1 MRGKEFLDKLG
12 HVSPE
17 LVEEAARRPK
27 AARRRLWMVAAA
39 AVLVLAFTAGALL
52 EPWSRDGG
60 MSVLP
65 SGGAV
70 RAVALAAYPEM
81 APYPSEADFWDE
93 AGNFDDDGFYKVYD
107 AWWDSWQAR
116 LDQGADYVGSLSD
129 FYAATLPVFLSG
141 GEGENR
147 VYAPLNVYF
156 ALGMLAELT
165 DGESRQQILDLLGQD
180 SIESLRTQAS
190 DLWNANYCDD
200 GATTSILASSLWLS
214 ENVPFVQE
222 TLDTLAETYYASS
235 YQGKMGSEEVN
246 EALRDWINDQ
256 TGGLLEEQAEG
267 LELDSDTVLALA
279 TTIYFRAKWAEE
291 FREEDTAPG
300 TFHAPNGDVTCDFM
314 HQSGSDTYYW
324 GNQFSAIG
332 RVLQASGT
340 MWFLLPD
347 EGVDPEDLL
356 QDPEVMAFLEAGTD
370 WENRKDLTV
379 NQSIPKFDTAGEIDL
394 INGLKALGVTDVFDH
409 QISDFTPMT
418 TEVEEIF
425 VSQAQHAARV
435 AIDEEGVTAAAYT
448 VVSGDAGAG
457 PPPEEEIDFV
467 VDCPFLFAVTSAS
480 GQLLFAGVVNQPL

>member
-17 LVEEAARRPK
+17 LVEEASRRPK
-27 AARRRLWMVAAA
+27 VARRRFWLMGAA
-39 AVLVLAFTAGALL
+39 AVLALAVAAGVLM
-52 EPWSRDGG
+52 EPLRHGG
-60 MSVLP
+60 GTDVLP

-81 APYPSEADFWDE
+81 APYPDEADFWDE
-93 AGNFDDDGFYKVYD
+93 AGNFDDDGFYKVYQ
-107 AWWDSWQAR
+107 AWWDGWQAR
-116 LDQGADYVGSLSD
+116 QDKGADYEGSLSD

-165 DGESRQQILDLLGQD
+165 GGESRQQILDLLGQD
-180 SIESLRTQAS
+180 SIESLRAQAS

-200 GATTSILASSLWLS
+200 GATTSVLASSLWLN
-214 ENVPFVQE
+214 EDVPFVQE

-235 YQGKMGSEEVN
+235 YQGEMGSEEIN
-246 EALRDWINDQ
+246 EALRDWINAQ

-267 LELDSDTVLALA
+267 LELNDRTVLALA
-279 TTIYFRAKWAEE
+279 TTIYFRAKWAAE

-300 TFHAPNGDVTCDFM
+300 TFHASDGDVTCDFM
-314 HQSGSDTYYW
+314 RQSGSDTYYW
-324 GNQFSAIG
+324 GEQFSAIG

-347 EGVDPEDLL
+347 EGVDPEELL
-356 QDPEVMAFLEAGTD
+356 RDPEVMAFLEAGTD
-370 WENRKDLTV
+370 WENRKDLMV

-394 INGLKALGVTDVFDH
+394 IEGLKALGVTDVFDS
-409 QISDFTPMT
+409 QVSDFTPMT

-425 VSQAQHAARV
+425 VSQAQHAAWV

-448 VVSGDAGAG
+448 AISTEGASE
-457 PPPEEEIDFV
+457 PPEEEVDFV
-467 VDCPFLFAVTSAS
+467 VDRPFLFAVTGVG

>member
-17 LVEEAARRPK
+17 LVEEAARRPRR
-27 AARRRLWMVAAA
+27 ARRRLWLMGAA
-39 AVLVLAFTAGALL
+39 AVLVLAVAAGVLL
-52 EPWSRDGG
+52 EPWSRGG
-60 MSVLP
+60 GTDVIP

-81 APYPSEADFWDE
+81 APYPDE
-93 AGNFDDDGFYKVYD
+93 NAFYDSAGNFDNDGFFEAYQ
-107 AWWDSWQAR
+107 AWLDNRQAQNG
-116 LDQGADYVGSLSD
+116 QGAGYEGSLSD
-129 FYAATLPVFLSG
+129 FYAVTLPAFLTG

-165 DGESRQQILDLLGQD
+165 GGESRQQILDLLDQD
-180 SIESLRTQAS
+180 SIEALRAQAS
-190 DLWNANYCDD
+190 ALWNANYCDD
-200 GATTSILASSLWLS
+200 GATTSILASSLWLN
-214 ENVPFVQE
+214 EDVPFVQE

-246 EALRDWINDQ
+246 KALRDWINDQ
-256 TGGLLEEQAEG
+256 TGGLLEEQAES
-267 LELDSDTVLALA
+267 LELNADTVLALA

-300 TFHAPNGDVTCDFM
+300 TFHAPVGDVTCDFM

-324 GNQFSAIG
+324 GEQFSAIG
-332 RVLQASGT
+332 RYLQGGST

-347 EGVDPEDLL
+347 EGVSPEELL
-356 QDPEVMAFLEAGTD
+356 SGGEVMDFLAQGTD
-370 WENRKDLTV
+370 WDQRAFLTV
-379 NQSIPKFDTAGEIDL
+379 NQALPKFDVSSQIDL
-394 INGLKALGVTDVFDH
+394 GEGLQALGITDAFDGDR
-409 QISDFTPMT
+409 SDFTPMT
-418 TEVEEIF
+418 EAMEGIF

-448 VVSGDAGAG
+448 VMSEAGAG
-457 PPPEEEIDFV
+457 PPPEEEVDFV
-467 VDCPFLFAVTSAS
+467 ADRPFLFAVTSPS
-480 GQLLFAGVVNQPL
+480 GQLLFAGVVNQPV